1 MHELQGQTKWKVHG
15 SFGLKVVKKCDQK
28 KDFNCF
34 LMVTMESER
43 SSGGSAFHKLGNL
56 LKK

>member
-15 SFGLKVVKKCDQK
+15 LFGLKVVKKCDQK
-28 KDFNCF
+28 NWF

-43 SSGGSAFHKLGNL
+43 SSGGML
-56 LKK
+56 